1 MIKTDNGV
9 FYLTAGETCYILKTA
24 NDGKLETVYFGKRF
38 EREDDLTALG
48 YGAENSADK
57 LIGEIYRG
65 EKKLAAEFIV
75 DNAEVLS
82 IKPETGAPAL
92 FGGKTL
98 KICLS
103 CTSEKLRA
111 EVYITPYP
119 RGGFSRRTVLIND
132 GKEVTFKAQTLGG
145 ALAEDVDIIS
155 VTKGGDVVRSA
166 CAQKQS
172 SCSGN
177 FVIAATKNSSETH
190 GDVYGYL
197 CVFGDGTLYAEKR
210 NGNGTNVVCCDGDKL
225 KLCAGERYL
234 SPEVLSVFSY
244 NGTGGMSRVFHDII
258 REGMGDKYTG
268 KRRPIVLFCPDMS
281 EKKMCEAASVA
292 AELGLDVFTADGGKA
307 SRSGL
312 RKIYDMCKSAGI
324 KLGIKITPN
333 KIEKNSAAYVS
344 DCTEIKPN
352 VYAVDFSDG
361 QLSEKY
367 IVELENLI
375 KECGI
380 EYLMIDVP
388 QDGLK
393 PFALGMYRLRAELA
407 TKFPELFIE
416 WNNVP
421 HEMRYGMSMCYP
433 PCIMRNLVEYESNSF
448 KAKFDSATFG
458 CLGYALNPLEL
469 SDDAKRAVRA
479 QIFSYQ
485 DDAPIVMLGDL
496 YRLESTSGGKC
507 LMSVTKDKSKA
518 YVVCLPSSAQS
529 RVRLKGLD
537 EHNLYHVRELD
548 KTFSGAVL
556 GACGVAVPPA
566 KDGWGTFVLHI
577 RQVTDY
583 DIN

>member
-24 NDGKLETVYFGKRF
+24 NGGKLQTVYFGKRF
-38 EREDDLTALG
+38 EREDNLTALG
-48 YGAENSADK
+48 YGVGNSADI
-57 LIGEIYRG
+57 LIGEICRG
-65 EKKLAAEFIV
+65 GKKLAAEFVV
-75 DNAEVLS
+75 DGAEVLAV
-82 IKPETGAPAL
+82 KPEIGAPAL
-92 FGGKTL
+92 VGGKTL
-98 KICLS
+98 RICLS
-103 CTSEKLRA
+103 CAREKLRA

-132 GKEVTFKAQTLGG
+132 GEAITFKSQTLGG
-145 ALAEDVDIIS
+145 TLAEDVDIIS
-155 VTKGGDVVRSA
+155 VTSSGEVVRSA
-166 CAQKQS
+166 DGQKQS
-172 SCSGN
+172 DGVGN
-177 FVIAATKNSSETH
+177 FVIAATKNSSETY

-197 CVFGDGTLYAEKR
+197 CMYGDGTLFTEKSD
-210 NGNGTNVVCCDGDKL
+210 GNGTSIVCRDGEKL
-225 KLCAGERYL
+225 KLCTGERYI

-244 NGTGGMSRVFHDII
+244 NGAGGMSRVFHDII
-258 REGMGDKYTG
+258 RESLGDKYFG

-292 AELGLDVFTADGGKA
+292 AELGLDVFAVDGGKTPA
-307 SRSGL
+307 KEL
-312 RKIYDMCKSAGI
+312 RKIGETCKSAGI

-344 DCTEIKPN
+344 GCTEIKPN
-352 VYAVDFSDG
+352 VFTVDFSDG

-367 IVELENLI
+367 IAELENVI
-375 KECGI
+375 EENGI

-393 PFALGMYRLRAELA
+393 PFALGMYKLRAELA
-407 TKFPELFIE
+407 AKFPELFME
-416 WNNVP
+416 WNTVP
-421 HEMRYGMSMCYP
+421 QEMRYGKSMCYP
-433 PCIMRNLVEYESNSF
+433 PCIMRNLVEYEPDSF
-448 KAKFDSATFG
+448 KARFDNATFG

-469 SDDAKRAVRA
+469 SEDTKRAVRA

-485 DDAPIVMLGDL
+485 DDAPTVMLGDL

-507 LMSVTKDKSKA
+507 LMAVTKDKSKA

-537 EHNLYHVRELD
+537 EHNLYHLRELD

-566 KDGWGTFVLHI
+566 KDGWSTFVLHI

-583 DIN
+583 DID